1 MSARDAPGRIA
12 VIPAPPKR
20 EPLWAIGLS
29 ALLVALGRARRD
41 VDPGLETVF
50 DRMATLTPPPPL
62 TGGRGSRR
70 GGEANP
76 RTATRQGR
84 AFRGLTEGSNARG
97 WFAQGPSEIPALG
110 WKDILLRVYN
120 GIIDDRILAN
130 AAGVTYYA
138 LLALF
143 PGIAA
148 VVSIYGLF
156 ADPNSIVG
164 QVDTMAGFAPG
175 GAIDV
180 IRDQL
185 TRLSAQGSTKLGVSF
200 LIGLVI
206 SLWSANSGI
215 RALFDSLNVVYE
227 EEEKRS
233 FIRLNAVTLSF
244 TIATIAFLLIAL
256 ACVIAFPP
264 MLSHLSARGM
274 TGQLLNI
281 ARWPI
286 LLVLVAFGLTLIYRY
301 GPSRT
306 EPRWQWITWGSAF
319 AAVIWLAA
327 SGLFSWYAAN
337 FESFNKTYGSL
348 GAIIGFMTWM
358 WVSTIV
364 VLVGAKLNAEI
375 EHQTVRESTVGPPK
389 PLGRRGATMAD
400 TIGPAQA

>member
-1 MSARDAPGRIA
+1 MSAGDAAGPTA
-12 VIPAPPKR
+12 AFPPPPR

-29 ALLVALGRARRD
+29 ALLVALGRTRSPADPRLGQGGPVRLNARR
-41 VDPGLETVF
+41 
-50 DRMATLTPPPPL
+50 
-62 TGGRGSRR
+62 GR
-70 GGEANP
+70 
-76 RTATRQGR
+76 
-84 AFRGLTEGSNARG
+84 
-97 WFAQGPSEIPALG
+97 FAQGPSEIPALG

-120 GIIDDRILAN
+120 GISDDRILAS

-156 ADPNSIVG
+156 ADPSSIVSH
-164 QVDTMAGFAPG
+164 VDTMTGFAPG

-180 IRDQL
+180 IPDQL
-185 TRLSAQGSTKLGVSF
+185 TRLSAQGTTNLGVGF
-200 LIGLVI
+200 LIGLLI

-215 RALFDSLNVVYE
+215 KALFDGLNAVYGE
-227 EEEKRS
+227 KEKRT
-233 FIRLNAVTLSF
+233 FLKLNAVTLSF
-244 TIATIAFLLIAL
+244 MIATIGFLLIAL
-256 ACVIAFPP
+256 ACVVALPVVVNYFPAP
-264 MLSHLSARGM
+264 GVAGLRLKVGP
-274 TGQLLNI
+274 LLKI

-306 EPRWQWITWGSAF
+306 EPRWQWITWGGAF

-327 SGLFSWYAAN
+327 SALFSWYAAN
-337 FESFNKTYGSL
+337 FGNFNKTYGSL

-358 WVSTIV
+358 WLSIIV

-375 EHQTVRESTVGPPK
+375 EHRTM
-389 PLGRRGATMAD
+389 RGAEMAD
-400 TIGPAQA
+400 TMDPS

>member
-1 MSARDAPGRIA
+1 MRLD
-12 VIPAPPKR
+12 
-20 EPLWAIGLS
+20 
-29 ALLVALGRARRD
+29 D
-41 VDPGLETVF
+41 
-50 DRMATLTPPPPL
+50 
-62 TGGRGSRR
+62 GRGR
-70 GGEANP
+70 
-76 RTATRQGR
+76 
-84 AFRGLTEGSNARG
+84 L
-97 WFAQGPSEIPALG
+97 AQGPSEIPARG
-110 WKDILLRVYN
+110 WKDILVRVYN
-120 GIIDDRILAN
+120 GISDDRILAN

-148 VVSIYGLF
+148 LVSIYGLF
-156 ADPNSIVG
+156 ADPSTIG
-164 QVDTMAGFAPG
+164 SHVDTIAGFAPG
-175 GAIDV
+175 GAVDV

-185 TRLSAQGSTKLGVSF
+185 TRLSAQGGTTLGISF

-206 SLWSANSGI
+206 SLWSANAGI
-215 RALFDSLNVVYE
+215 KALFDSLNVVYE

-256 ACVIAFPP
+256 ACVVAFPV
-264 MLSHLSARGM
+264 MLNHLPAPGV
-274 TGQLLNI
+274 TGWLLNI

-286 LLVLVAFGLTLIYRY
+286 LLVLVALGLTLIYRY

-327 SGLFSWYAAN
+327 SALFSWYAAN
-337 FESFNKTYGSL
+337 FGSFNKTYGSL

-358 WVSTIV
+358 WLSIIV
-364 VLVGAKLNAEI
+364 VLIGAKLNAEI
-375 EHQTVRESTVGPPK
+375 EHQTARESTVGRPK
-389 PLGRRGATMAD
+389 PLGRRGAKMAD